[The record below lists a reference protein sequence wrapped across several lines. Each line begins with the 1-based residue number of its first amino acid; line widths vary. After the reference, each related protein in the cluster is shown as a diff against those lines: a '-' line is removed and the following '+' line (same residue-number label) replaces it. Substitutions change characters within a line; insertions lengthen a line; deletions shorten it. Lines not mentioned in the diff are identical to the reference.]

1 MMVVPSAGN
10 KRGGGKDLPISKGE
24 IFEVIQFTNEEKLL
38 CRNNKGKYG
47 YVKRRYV
54 LQLEKEIYDDV
65 GISGSGIIQQR
76 R

>member
-10 KRGGGKDLPISKGE
+10 RRGGGKELPISKGE
-24 IFEVIQFTNEEKLL
+24 ILEVIQFTNEEKLL
-38 CRNNKGKYG
+38 CRNTKGKYG

-65 GISGSGIIQQR
+65 GISVY
-76 R
+76 